1 MGDMPTV
8 RLATAIR
15 RQVEAGPADVA
26 GPPTREAIESYF
38 VVAPQAQLWV
48 LDDLDHPW
56 PHVALFVDGKPV
68 ADRTTLED
76 PLQPDSVIEIWPALS
91 E

>member
-1 MGDMPTV
+1 MGGMPTV
-8 RLATAIR
+8 RLSPAIR

-26 GPPTREAIESYF
+26 GAM
-38 VVAPQAQLWV
+38 
-48 LDDLDHPW
+48 DHPW

-68 ADRTTLED
+68 ADRTMLDD